1 MSEAGE
7 AKKVEVKVKKE
18 DREKNGEKEAV
29 VEEEEERV
37 ETPEQVRR
45 LIWTKVDIFC
55 FEQLAWGNRFFQ
67 FVNDLDCAE
76 SCPKRDN
83 TVK

>member
-45 LIWTKVDIFC
+45 LI
-55 FEQLAWGNRFFQ
+55 
-67 FVNDLDCAE
+67 
-76 SCPKRDN
+76 
-83 TVK
+83 

>member
-1 MSEAGE
+1 MSDISSPKVRWKQNATIKEAVSEAGE

-45 LIWTKVDIFC
+45 LI
-55 FEQLAWGNRFFQ
+55 
-67 FVNDLDCAE
+67 
-76 SCPKRDN
+76 
-83 TVK
+83 